1 MIHYLNGKWLKGDEL
16 KISIFDIAVL
26 RGFGIFDFL
35 RTYGINPFRLDDHI
49 DRFYNSAKLMGMK
62 PVLSKKEIS
71 AIVHEG
77 IKKNTF
83 KNTQIKFVQTGGV
96 SSDGFKPNGKPSF
109 FILFYDAKPYP
120 AEMYTKGIKLLT
132 SFIMRQV
139 PEAKTINY
147 MASIAEVQKA
157 NKVGAADILHT
168 DGEGNIY
175 EATRSNFYAIKN
187 GQLITAQKGVLLGIT
202 RIVILEIAKKLKIKV
217 DLRSLNKSELKQIDE
232 AFITNSSQ
240 EIAPVVRIDK
250 QIIGNGKVGE
260 ITQRIHQEFSF
271 CTGS

>member
-1 MIHYLNGKWLKGDEL
+1 MIHYLNGKWLKDDEL

-35 RTYGINPFRLDDHI
+35 RTYGTNPFRLGDHI

-71 AIVHEG
+71 VVVHEG
-77 IKKNTF
+77 IKKNKF

-96 SSDGFKPNGKPSF
+96 SPDGFMPSGKPSF
-109 FILFYDAKPYP
+109 FILFYEAKPYP
-120 AEMYTKGIKLLT
+120 SIMYTKGIKLLT
-132 SFIMRQV
+132 SSIMRQV
-139 PEAKTINY
+139 PTAKTINY

-157 NKVGAADILHT
+157 HKVGAVDILHT
-168 DGEGNIY
+168 DQTGKIY

-187 GQLITAQKGVLLGIT
+187 GQLITAEEGVLLGIT

-217 DLRSLNKSELKQIDE
+217 VLRSLNKSELNQIDE

-250 QIIGNGKVGE
+250 QIIGNGKVGSR
-260 ITQRIHQEFSF
+260 TKSLMAEFRKVARE
-271 CTGS
+271 